1 MRAPTF
7 DYRAKAGGFSYLHI
21 SAVKMSHQGYHGHGY
36 ILTSH
41 FTPPLLMGNA
51 QSKGGTYLC
60 SAPISTRGEA
70 ALRTKGLAMMIE
82 SGPPALRVVCFDSIN
97 RRFVESAVAKARREP

>member
-21 SAVKMSHQGYHGHGY
+21 SAVKMSHQVHHGHGY
-36 ILTSH
+36 IFTSH

-51 QSKGGTYLC
+51 LSKSGTYLY
-60 SAPISTRGEA
+60 STPFSTR
-70 ALRTKGLAMMIE
+70 
-82 SGPPALRVVCFDSIN
+82 
-97 RRFVESAVAKARREP
+97 